1 MSKIMQRF
9 LYFSFYLNC
18 IISCCSILF
27 SVAGL
32 DLLFISSYLCLS
44 LRVSITFPLTVST
57 YACPPVHLDIDLS
70 ASLSV
75 DLFHYQPDDSFAET
89 EEAYRSS
96 NSVDSSRSN
105 VYDALYDNNAY
116 GYQNLQQKDNTN
128 VQIFAR
134 ENMPVTITDL
144 AYTDTFRGGSSPFSS
159 FSSSFSSP
167 STSSSSSPSSSSSS
181 FSTYNGY
188 NEPYERQYD
197 RNDMSYTTQP
207 VATGNIIDNDDS
219 KYATYNTDSTY
230 GSTYTGVDSTDIHGQ
245 SPSNSHSNTYGN
257 QQFQETNINQNLN
270 HDSYNSNPYNNQ
282 NQNLNPNQNSFHQ
295 DSNYNNNMIRQ
306 DFSNMGMRKTFI
318 RGKTWEEK
326 KSLVQSM
333 SAFGHLPGK

>member
-1 MSKIMQRF
+1 MTI
-9 LYFSFYLNC
+9 
-18 IISCCSILF
+18 
-27 SVAGL
+27 
-32 DLLFISSYLCLS
+32 
-44 LRVSITFPLTVST
+44 
-57 YACPPVHLDIDLS
+57 
-70 ASLSV
+70 SLSV
-75 DLFHYQPDDSFAET
+75 GLSPYQPDGSFAET
-89 EEAYRSS
+89 EESYRTS
-96 NSVDSSRSN
+96 NSPGTVRNNVD
-105 VYDALYDNNAY
+105 DALYDNNEY
-116 GYQNLQQKDNTN
+116 GYQNLQHKDNTN

-167 STSSSSSPSSSSSS
+167 SSSSSSSPSSSFSS
-181 FSTYNGY
+181 YNGF

-197 RNDMSYTTQP
+197 HNDVSYTTQP
-207 VATGNIIDNDDS
+207 VATSNVIAGDDS
-219 KYATYNTDSTY
+219 KYATYSTDSTY
-230 GSTYTGVDSTDIHGQ
+230 GRTYTAVDSTDIHGQ
-245 SPSNSHSNTYGN
+245 SSLNSYPNSYGN
-257 QQFQETNINQNLN
+257 HQFQEKNPNPNQNPNPN

-282 NQNLNPNQNSFHQ
+282 NPNENPNQNSFHQ

-333 SAFGHLPGK
+333 SAFGHLPGNSQSIVLYYFLLFYSLLSFFFCLSCY

>member
-1 MSKIMQRF
+1 M
-9 LYFSFYLNC
+9 
-18 IISCCSILF
+18 
-27 SVAGL
+27 
-32 DLLFISSYLCLS
+32 
-44 LRVSITFPLTVST
+44 
-57 YACPPVHLDIDLS
+57 
-70 ASLSV
+70 
-75 DLFHYQPDDSFAET
+75 
-89 EEAYRSS
+89 
-96 NSVDSSRSN
+96 DSSRSN

-116 GYQNLQQKDNTN
+116 GYQNSQQKDNTN